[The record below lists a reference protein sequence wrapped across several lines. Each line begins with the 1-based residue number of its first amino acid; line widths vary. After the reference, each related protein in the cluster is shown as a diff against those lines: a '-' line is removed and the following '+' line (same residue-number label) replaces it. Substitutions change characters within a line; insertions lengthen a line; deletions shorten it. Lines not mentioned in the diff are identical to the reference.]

1 MRVWLR
7 ACLAGLL
14 LATTSVACGPT
25 VDLTK
30 GLQVLDVSTGWFDAG
45 IVNGQNKLVPFIT
58 FKLKNLSD
66 QKLSVLQVNVLFKRI
81 NDPTEWGSG
90 FFTVVG
96 SRGLSAGATTELLT
110 IKSNLG
116 YTGSDQT
123 RQEML
128 KNAHF
133 VDAKAE
139 FSAKYGSTQWVR
151 MGRFPIERK
160 LITKGSE
167 K

>member
-14 LATTSVACGPT
+14 LATTSGACGGPA

-30 GLQVLDVSTGWFDAG
+30 GLQILDVSTGWFDAG
-45 IVNGQNKLVPFIT
+45 LVNGQNKLVPTIS
-58 FKLKNLSD
+58 FKLKNVSD
-66 QKLSVLQVNVLFKRI
+66 QKLTVLQVNVLFKRI
-81 NDPTEWGSG
+81 NDPAEWGNG
-90 FFTVVG
+90 FLTVVG
-96 SRGLSAGATTELLT
+96 SSGLAPGAATETLT
-110 IKSNLG
+110 IKSDKG

-128 KNAHF
+128 KNVHF

-139 FSAKYGSTQWVR
+139 VAAKYASTQWVR
-151 MGRFPIERK
+151 LGDFPITRQ
-160 LITKGSE
+160 LITN
-167 K
+167 

>member
-14 LATTSVACGPT
+14 FATTSVACGGPA

-30 GLQVLDVSTGWFDAG
+30 GLQILDVSTGWFDAG
-45 IVNGQNKLVPFIT
+45 LVNGQNKLVPTIS
-58 FKLKNLSD
+58 FKLKNVSD

-81 NDPTEWGSG
+81 NDPAEWGNG
-90 FFTVVG
+90 FLTVVG
-96 SRGLSAGATTELLT
+96 SSGLPAGATTETLT

-128 KNAHF
+128 KNVHF
-133 VDAKAE
+133 IDARVE
-139 FSAKYGSTQWVR
+139 FFAKYGSVQWAR
-151 MGRFPIERK
+151 LAEFPVTRT
-160 LITKGSE
+160 LITN
-167 K
+167 